1 MRNIKYKVAA
11 ALVAISIV
19 YGGSIPVKAEPLT
32 DVQQQEL
39 DAVRTEY
46 ESILAKMAEIDGKI
60 AEISDTITDI
70 TIQIEENDTNINRLD
85 EEISQKS
92 EEIKN
97 TEIELLQKETEYGE
111 RLRAMYKQGNNGMI
125 ETILGADSIADF
137 IARADAII
145 KFAKIDKQLLDE
157 IQAIKDL
164 LVSQK
169 EELDAAKREVEVL
182 KAENVVRLE
191 QQKVKMAET
200 ENLLEEMEEEEKKIL
215 GNLALA
221 ELYFIGNNDD
231 IIADS
236 SSSDEMIQGAID
248 QLRAVRSSIVTD
260 STDAKVVALIEQGKS
275 ILNQRAAARREAER
289 RAEAARVEAER
300 RAEAARVEA
309 ERQAQLAQNNASNSS
324 NSSSNSQQQAPS
336 TPSTPPASAPASASA
351 QAVLNYAYKFIG
363 TPYVWGG
370 STPSGF
376 DCSGFTSYV
385 FRNFGI
391 NLPRVSRSQA
401 TVGTKVAYADLQPG
415 DLVFFGSGSISHV
428 GIYIGNGNM
437 VHSPRPGKSVEITT
451 MRYHKF
457 ITARRVL

>member
-85 EEISQKS
+85 EEISKKS

-164 LVSQK
+164 LVLQK

-182 KAENVVRLE
+182 KAENIVRLE

-200 ENLLEEMEEEEKKIL
+200 EKLLEEMEEEEKKIL

-289 RAEAARVEAER
+289 RAEAARL
-300 RAEAARVEA
+300 EA
-309 ERQAQLAQNNASNSS
+309 ERQAQQAQNN
-324 NSSSNSQQQAPS
+324 SSNSQQPAPSKPS
-336 TPSTPPASAPASASA
+336 TPSVSAPASASA

>member
-46 ESILAKMAEIDGKI
+46 ESILSKMAEIDGKI

-85 EEISQKS
+85 EEISKKS
-92 EEIKN
+92 KEIKN

-164 LVSQK
+164 LVLQK

-182 KAENVVRLE
+182 KAENIVRLE

-200 ENLLEEMEEEEKKIL
+200 EKLLEEMEEEEKKIL

-289 RAEAARVEAER
+289 RAEAARL
-300 RAEAARVEA
+300 EA
-309 ERQAQLAQNNASNSS
+309 ERQAQQAQNN
-324 NSSSNSQQQAPS
+324 SSNSQQPAPSKPS
-336 TPSTPPASAPASASA
+336 TPSVSAPASASA

>member
-70 TIQIEENDTNINRLD
+70 TIQIEENDANINRLD

-169 EELDAAKREVEVL
+169 QELDAAKREVEVL

-200 ENLLEEMEEEEKKIL
+200 EKLLEEMEEEEKKIL

-289 RAEAARVEAER
+289 RAEAARL
-300 RAEAARVEA
+300 EA
-309 ERQAQLAQNNASNSS
+309 ERQAQQAQNN
-324 NSSSNSQQQAPS
+324 SSNSQQPAPSKPS
-336 TPSTPPASAPASASA
+336 TPSVSAPASASA

>member
-1 MRNIKYKVAA
+1 MKNIKYKVAA
-11 ALVAISIV
+11 ALVAVSIV
-19 YGGSIPVKAEPLT
+19 YGGSIPVKAVPLT
-32 DVQQQEL
+32 EAQQQEL
-39 DAVRTEY
+39 NAVRTEY
-46 ESILAKMAEIDGKI
+46 EAILAKMAEIDGKI

-70 TIQIEENDTNINRLD
+70 TIQIEENDANISRLD
-85 EEISQKS
+85 NEISAKA

-97 TEIELLQKETEYGE
+97 TEVKLLQKETEYGE
-111 RLRAMYKQGNNGMI
+111 RLRAMYKQGNSGMI
-125 ETILGADSIADF
+125 ETILGAESLADF
-137 IARADAII
+137 IARADAIL

-157 IQAIKDL
+157 IQEIKNL

-169 EELDAAKREVEVL
+169 EGLDSAKQEVEEL
-182 KAENVVRLE
+182 KAENVVRLN

-200 ENLLEEMEEEEKKIL
+200 EDLLEEMEKEEKKIL

-221 ELYFIGNNDD
+221 ELYFIGNNDE
-231 IIADS
+231 IIADP
-236 SSSDEMIQGAID
+236 SSSDEMIQGAIN
-248 QLRAVRSSIVTD
+248 QLRSIRSNIVTD
-260 STDAKVVALIEQGKS
+260 STDAKVVSLIEQGKS
-275 ILNQRAAARREAER
+275 ILNQREAARREAER
-289 RAEAARVEAER
+289 REAARREAER
-300 RAEAARVEA
+300 REA
-309 ERQAQLAQNNASNSS
+309 ERLAQAAQN
-324 NSSSNSQQQAPS
+324 NSSSNTSSNNSNSAPS
-336 TPSTPPASAPASASA
+336 QKAPTTNAPASASA

-370 STPSGF
+370 STPRGF

-401 TVGTKVAYADLQPG
+401 TVGRKVSYSDLQPG

-437 VHSPRPGKSVEITT
+437 VHSPRPGKRVEIST
-451 MRYHKF
+451 MKYHNF

>member
-70 TIQIEENDTNINRLD
+70 TIQIEENDANINRLD

-97 TEIELLQKETEYGE
+97 TEIKLLQKETEYGE

-164 LVSQK
+164 LVAQK

-200 ENLLEEMEEEEKKIL
+200 EKLLEEMEEEEKKIL

-289 RAEAARVEAER
+289 RAEAARL
-300 RAEAARVEA
+300 EA
-309 ERQAQLAQNNASNSS
+309 ERQAQQAQNN
-324 NSSSNSQQQAPS
+324 SSNSQQPAPSKPS
-336 TPSTPPASAPASASA
+336 TPSVSAPASASA

>member
-70 TIQIEENDTNINRLD
+70 TIQIEENDANINRLD

-200 ENLLEEMEEEEKKIL
+200 EKLLEEMEEEEKKIL

-236 SSSDEMIQGAID
+236 SSSDEMIQWAID

-336 TPSTPPASAPASASA
+336 APSTPPASAPASASA

>member
-70 TIQIEENDTNINRLD
+70 TIQIEENDANINRLD

-111 RLRAMYKQGNNGMI
+111 RLRAMYKQGSNGMI

-200 ENLLEEMEEEEKKIL
+200 EKLLEEMEEEEKKIL

-289 RAEAARVEAER
+289 RAEAARLEAER
-300 RAEAARVEA
+300 RAEAARLEA
-309 ERQAQLAQNNASNSS
+309 ERQAQQAQNN
-324 NSSSNSQQQAPS
+324 SSNSQQPAPSKPS
-336 TPSTPPASAPASASA
+336 TPSVSAPASASA

-437 VHSPRPGKSVEITT
+437 VDSPRPGKSVGITN

>member
-1 MRNIKYKVAA
+1 MNFSFLEVEMRNIKYKVAA

-70 TIQIEENDTNINRLD
+70 TIQIEENDANINRLD

-200 ENLLEEMEEEEKKIL
+200 EKLLEEMEEEEKKIL

-289 RAEAARVEAER
+289 RAEAARL
-300 RAEAARVEA
+300 EA
-309 ERQAQLAQNNASNSS
+309 ERQAQQAQNN
-324 NSSSNSQQQAPS
+324 SSNSQQPAPSKPS
-336 TPSTPPASAPASASA
+336 TPSVSAPASASA

>member
-70 TIQIEENDTNINRLD
+70 TIEIEENDANINRLD

-200 ENLLEEMEEEEKKIL
+200 EKLLEEMEEEEKKIL

-289 RAEAARVEAER
+289 RAEAARL
-300 RAEAARVEA
+300 EA
-309 ERQAQLAQNNASNSS
+309 ERQAQQAQNN
-324 NSSSNSQQQAPS
+324 SSNSQQPAPSKPS
-336 TPSTPPASAPASASA
+336 TPSVSAPASASA

-370 STPSGF
+370 TTPSGF

-401 TVGTKVAYADLQPG
+401 TVGAKVAYSDLQPG
-415 DLVFFGSGSISHV
+415 DLVFFGSGSITHV

-437 VHSPRPGKSVEITT
+437 VHSPRPGKSVEIST
-451 MRYHKF
+451 MKYHNF

>member
-1 MRNIKYKVAA
+1 MKNIKYKVAA
-11 ALVAISIV
+11 ALVAVSIV
-19 YGGSIPVKAEPLT
+19 YGGSIPVKAVPLT
-32 DVQQQEL
+32 EVQQQEL

-70 TIQIEENDTNINRLD
+70 TIQIEDNDANINRLD
-85 EEISQKS
+85 EEISAKS
-92 EEIKN
+92 AEIKE
-97 TEIELLQKETEYGE
+97 TELELLQKETEYGE
-111 RLRAMYKQGNNGMI
+111 RLRAMYKQGNSGMI
-125 ETILGADSIADF
+125 QTILGSESIADF
-137 IARADAII
+137 IARTDAII
-145 KFAKIDKQLLDE
+145 KFAKIDKQLLSE

-169 EELDAAKREVEVL
+169 EALDSAKSEVEVL
-182 KAENVVRLE
+182 KGENLVRLE

-200 ENLLEEMEEEEKKIL
+200 EDLLEEMEKEEKKIL

-221 ELYFIGNNDD
+221 ELYFIGNNDA

-236 SSSDEMIQGAID
+236 SSSDEMIQGAIN
-248 QLRAVRSSIVTD
+248 QLRAARSSIVTD
-260 STDAKVVALIEQGKS
+260 TTDAKVVDLIEQGKA

-289 RAEAARVEAER
+289 RAEAERLEAER
-300 RAEAARVEA
+300 RA
-309 ERQAQLAQNNASNSS
+309 QAAQNSTSS
-324 NSSSNSQQQAPS
+324 NKPQQSAP
-336 TPSTPPASAPASASA
+336 AVSAPASASA

-363 TPYVWGG
+363 TPYKWGG
-370 STPSGF
+370 TTPSGF

-391 NLPRVSRSQA
+391 SLPRVSRSQA
-401 TVGTKVAYADLQPG
+401 TVGTKVAYSDLQPG

-428 GIYIGNGNM
+428 GIYIGNGSM
-437 VHSPRPGKSVEITT
+437 VHSPRPGKSVEITS

>member
-70 TIQIEENDTNINRLD
+70 TIQIEENDANINRLD
-85 EEISQKS
+85 EEISKKS
-92 EEIKN
+92 KEIKN

-169 EELDAAKREVEVL
+169 QELDAAKREVEVL
-182 KAENVVRLE
+182 KAENIVRLE

-200 ENLLEEMEEEEKKIL
+200 EKLLEEMEEEEKKIL

-248 QLRAVRSSIVTD
+248 QLRSVRSSIVTD

-289 RAEAARVEAER
+289 RAEAARL
-300 RAEAARVEA
+300 EA
-309 ERQAQLAQNNASNSS
+309 ERQAQQAQNN
-324 NSSSNSQQQAPS
+324 SSNSQQPAPSKPS
-336 TPSTPPASAPASASA
+336 TPSVSAPASASA

>member
-70 TIQIEENDTNINRLD
+70 TIEIEENDANISRLD
-85 EEISQKS
+85 EEITQKS

-97 TEIELLQKETEYGE
+97 TEIKLLQKETEYGE

-137 IARADAII
+137 VARADAII

-169 EELDAAKREVEVL
+169 EELDTAKHEVEVL
-182 KAENVVRLE
+182 KAENIVRLE

-200 ENLLEEMEEEEKKIL
+200 EALLEDMEEEEKKIL

-236 SSSDEMIQGAID
+236 SSSDEMIQGAIN
-248 QLRAVRSSIVTD
+248 QLRSVRNSIVTD
-260 STDAKVVALIEQGKS
+260 TTDEKVVALIEQGKS

-289 RAEAARVEAER
+289 RAEAARI
-300 RAEAARVEA
+300 EA
-309 ERQAQLAQNNASNSS
+309 ERQAQLAQNSASNSS
-324 NSSSNSQQQAPS
+324 NSSSNSQQQAPT
-336 TPSTPPASAPASASA
+336 TPIAPPASAPASASA
-351 QAVLNYAYKFIG
+351 QAVLSYAYKFIG

-370 STPSGF
+370 TTPSGF

-401 TVGTKVAYADLQPG
+401 TVGAKVAYSDLQPG
-415 DLVFFGSGSISHV
+415 DLVFFGSGSITHV

-437 VHSPRPGKSVEITT
+437 VHSPRPGKSVEIST
-451 MRYHKF
+451 MKYHNF

>member
-1 MRNIKYKVAA
+1 MLIATKAAATLYFIFPFLEVEMRNIKYKVAA

-70 TIQIEENDTNINRLD
+70 TIQMEENDANINRLD

-200 ENLLEEMEEEEKKIL
+200 EKLLEEME
-215 GNLALA
+215 
-221 ELYFIGNNDD
+221 
-231 IIADS
+231 
-236 SSSDEMIQGAID
+236 
-248 QLRAVRSSIVTD
+248 
-260 STDAKVVALIEQGKS
+260 
-275 ILNQRAAARREAER
+275 
-289 RAEAARVEAER
+289 
-300 RAEAARVEA
+300 
-309 ERQAQLAQNNASNSS
+309 
-324 NSSSNSQQQAPS
+324 
-336 TPSTPPASAPASASA
+336 
-351 QAVLNYAYKFIG
+351 
-363 TPYVWGG
+363 
-370 STPSGF
+370 
-376 DCSGFTSYV
+376 
-385 FRNFGI
+385 
-391 NLPRVSRSQA
+391 
-401 TVGTKVAYADLQPG
+401 
-415 DLVFFGSGSISHV
+415 
-428 GIYIGNGNM
+428 
-437 VHSPRPGKSVEITT
+437 
-451 MRYHKF
+451 
-457 ITARRVL
+457 

>member
-70 TIQIEENDTNINRLD
+70 TIQIEENDANINRLD

-164 LVSQK
+164 LVAQK

-191 QQKVKMAET
+191 QQKVKMAEA
-200 ENLLEEMEEEEKKIL
+200 EDLLEEMEKEEKKIL

-260 STDAKVVALIEQGKS
+260 STDAKVVALIEQGKT

-289 RAEAARVEAER
+289 RAEAARL
-300 RAEAARVEA
+300 EA
-309 ERQAQLAQNNASNSS
+309 ERQAQQAQNNNSS
-324 NSSSNSQQQAPS
+324 NTQQPAPSKPS
-336 TPSTPPASAPASASA
+336 TPSVSAPASASA